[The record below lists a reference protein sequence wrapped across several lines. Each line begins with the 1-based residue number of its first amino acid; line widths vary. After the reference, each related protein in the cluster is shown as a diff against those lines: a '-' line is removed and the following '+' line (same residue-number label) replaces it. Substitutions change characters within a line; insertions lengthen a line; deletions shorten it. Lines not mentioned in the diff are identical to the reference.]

1 MTSEDVKIKTKID
14 ETKAARI
21 ILKEI
26 LSCIE
31 SFIALKSVL
40 MRNSFK
46 HIFGLDRNVGF
57 KGFILA
63 EKLRKTNKIRL
74 LSSLR
79 FKNESS
85 K

>member
-14 ETKAARI
+14 EIRAARI
-21 ILKEI
+21 ILKEN

-57 KGFILA
+57 QGFILVG
-63 EKLRKTNKIRL
+63 K
-74 LSSLR
+74 
-79 FKNESS
+79 
-85 K
+85 